1 MQAERN
7 ICREVKCH
15 FFRFINSRSSGACYL
30 PVKYLFVCG
39 LKRIFRDRKSQRVT
53 RRIQDR
59 NCKDISFTDLF
70 IDDAFI

>member
-7 ICREVKCH
+7 ICREVKYH
-15 FFRFINSRSSGACYL
+15 FFRFINSRSSGASYL
-30 PVKYLFVCG
+30 PVKYLFVCR

-53 RRIQDR
+53 RRIQAH
-59 NCKDISFTDLF
+59 NCKDISFIDLF